1 MKINSKQLKN
11 LSVQTESGQELG
23 TLESFNVEVES
34 QSILEYHIKPSNLVK
49 ELIQGA
55 LIITRGQII
64 DITQKKII
72 VKDTFSDEKEGF
84 QKLHQ
89 VLEKKKS
96 IVLNKKEE

>member
-23 TLESFNVEVES
+23 VLESFNIDVES
-34 QSILEYHIKPSNLVK
+34 QSILEYHIKPSSIVK

-55 LIITRGQII
+55 LVIPRGQII
-64 DITQKKII
+64 DITQEKII
-72 VKDTFSDEKEGF
+72 VKDTFSGEKESF

-89 VLEKKKS
+89 ALEKKKS
-96 IVLNKKEE
+96 IVLNKK